1 MSVSVSLSVSVSV
14 SVSVSLSVSVRLS
27 ASVSVGKL
35 ITSWQP
41 TTSGNFYGLKTLQ
54 IATTAR
60 VYFSPLFLL
69 DFTFLF
75 FFYRNSLSVHTVL
88 TLPAYAPTFFN
99 YLGRAVLDKIVS
111 AFK

>member
-1 MSVSVSLSVSVSV
+1 MSVSFSLSVSVSV

-54 IATTAR
+54 IATAAR
-60 VYFSPLFLL
+60 VYFLLL